1 MLNPSI
7 TIYIKKTVVTVEGGK
22 MLKTCKKYRFKRYL
36 SCLLFCLV
44 FSANY
49 TLINNLKL
57 YLDMNNLLSFF
68 ERSYLGI
75 INNC

>member
-7 TIYIKKTVVTVEGGK
+7 TIYVKETVVTVGGVK
-22 MLKTCKKYRFKRYL
+22 MFKTYKKYMFDTYL
-36 SCLLFCLV
+36 SCLLCCWI

-57 YLDMNNLLSFF
+57 YLDMNNLLPNF